1 MTSKDA
7 YLKKAHAKLDEWNA
21 DLEKMKAKLSAA
33 DADARIKLNESVEEL
48 EAQRDEMK
56 KKLVELERASEE
68 AWEDIRDGMES
79 AWNRVAA
86 SIKDATDRFK

>member
-1 MTSKDA
+1 
-7 YLKKAHAKLDEWNA
+7 
-21 DLEKMKAKLSAA
+21 MKAKLSAA

-56 KKLVELERASEE
+56 KKLVELERASEKP
-68 AWEDIRDGMES
+68 WEDIRDGMES
-79 AWNRVAA
+79 AWNRVTA